1 MNTPAPPP
9 PASAARPDMV
19 ALFVSDLHLQPSSP
33 STASLFAD
41 FLAHQATRAKQ
52 LYLLGDLFE
61 YWAGDDDVDTPFV
74 RSIVDALAAVSASGV
89 TLFWI
94 AGNRDF
100 LVGDAFAR
108 AAGLTLLPDPFVA
121 SIAGRQ
127 VILTHGDAQC
137 TDDVDY
143 QAFRAKVRSAQWQ
156 QAFLAQPLAQR
167 KAVIEGLRVGSREA
181 QMGKSM
187 NIMDVN
193 PGAIDTL
200 FAQSDAAL
208 LIHGHTH
215 RPGKHQ
221 HGGKVRLVLPDWDGG
236 SEPPRGGWLGIDASG
251 AVHRFELDGMPTLQV
266 AAATPG

>member
-1 MNTPAPPP
+1 MKTPAPHT
-9 PASAARPDMV
+9 PATAARPDMV

-33 STASLFAD
+33 STASLFTG
-41 FLAHQATRAKQ
+41 FLAQHALRARQ

-61 YWAGDDDVDTPFV
+61 YWAGDDDIDTPFV

-89 TLFWI
+89 ALFWI

-100 LVGDAFAR
+100 LVGEAFAS
-108 AAGLTLLPDPFVA
+108 AAGLTLLPDPCVA

-127 VILTHGDAQC
+127 IVLTHGDAQC

-143 QAFRAKVRSAQWQ
+143 QAFRAQVRSPQWQ
-156 QAFLAQPLAQR
+156 QAFLAQSLEQR
-167 KAVIEGLRVGSREA
+167 KAVIEGLRNGSREA

-193 PGAIDTL
+193 PRAIDEL
-200 FAQSDAAL
+200 FYQSDAAL

-215 RPGKHQ
+215 RPGKHL
-221 HGGKVRLVLPDWDGG
+221 HGGNVRLVLPDWDGD
-236 SEPPRGGWLGIDASG
+236 SQPPRGGWLGIDASG
-251 AVHRFELDGMPTLQV
+251 AIHRFELDGMPTLQV
-266 AAATPG
+266 APTTPG